1 MNNTASLLVL
11 LFLAITFVQS
21 AHDKL
26 FGWKENVLWLQGH
39 FAKTILKDY
48 VPASLALLVILELIT
63 SVLTL
68 AGCVELWTTGG
79 KTYGL
84 YGSVFSCICLLIM
97 LVGQRLAKDYEGAK
111 TIAIYYV
118 PSVLAVWWLS

>member
-11 LFLAITFVQS
+11 LFLAVTYVQS

-26 FGWKENVLWLQGH
+26 FGWKENVSWLQSH

-48 VPASLALLVILELIT
+48 VPISLVILVALELIT

-68 AGCVELWTTGG
+68 AGCVELLITGG

-84 YGSVFSCICLLIM
+84 YGSVFSCICLLLM

>member
-11 LFLAITFVQS
+11 LFLAVTYVQS

-26 FGWKENVLWLQGH
+26 FGWNENVSWLQSH

-48 VPASLALLVILELIT
+48 VPISLIILVSLELIT

-68 AGCVELWTTGG
+68 VGCVELLVTGG

-84 YGSVFSCICLLIM
+84 YGSVFSCICLLLM

>member
-11 LFLAITFVQS
+11 LFLAVTYVQS

-26 FGWKENVLWLQGH
+26 FGWKENVSWLQSH

-48 VPASLALLVILELIT
+48 VPISLIILVSLELIT

-68 AGCVELWTTGG
+68 VGCVELLITGG

-84 YGSVFSCICLLIM
+84 YGSVFSCICLLLM

-111 TIAIYYV
+111 TIAIYYI

>member
-11 LFLAITFVQS
+11 LFLAVTYVQS
-21 AHDKL
+21 AYDKL
-26 FGWKENVLWLQGH
+26 FAWKENVSWLQKH
-39 FAKTILKDY
+39 FAKTILKNY
-48 VPASLALLVILELIT
+48 VPYSLVILVVFELIT

-68 AGCVELWTTGG
+68 AGCVELLLTGG
-79 KTYGL
+79 KAFGL
-84 YGSVFSCICLLIM
+84 YGAVFSCICLLLM

>member
-11 LFLAITFVQS
+11 LFLAVTYVQS
-21 AHDKL
+21 AYDKL
-26 FGWKENVLWLQGH
+26 FGWKENVSWLQSH
-39 FAKTILKDY
+39 FAKTFLKDY
-48 VPASLALLVILELIT
+48 IPVSLVLLVALELIT

-68 AGCVELWTTGG
+68 VGCVELWATGG
-79 KTYGL
+79 KTFGL
-84 YGSVFSCICLLIM
+84 YGAVFSCICLLLM